1 MGADGSQQAGAR
13 LPGAQWAGARWPGE
27 LRPYQEKALA
37 KLDQA
42 WNGGH
47 RRAWVVLPP
56 GTGKTL
62 VGLEAARRLERRT
75 VVLVPNTA
83 IQNQWVA
90 HWRKCGGEAGTDRE
104 LRHPVTVLTYQSL
117 AVFDPDAE
125 TDEEGR
131 QKRRRGGLVRLLHDN
146 GRALVGALHDAGPLT
161 LVLDECHHLLDVWG
175 RLLAEILEELPDA
188 RVIGLTATP
197 PESLTPD
204 ESTLVDALF
213 GTPILGASIP
223 AMVRRGYLAPFA
235 ELVWL
240 TAPTAVEAGYVG
252 GEAERFAELTAGL
265 IEPGFTSTGLLEWL
279 DARMVDRLAGG
290 STASDSTASDST
302 ASDSTASDSTAGDS
316 TAGDATASDATASDS
331 MADQPAGD
339 RPAGGH
345 GAVSWARLETAEP
358 QIAAAALRF
367 HHAGLLALPPGARM
381 REEHRHDPT
390 AEDWVALL
398 NDYVLHCLMPS
409 KRKKD
414 EVALE
419 AVKRALPAVG
429 YQLTRRG
436 IRAARSP
443 VDRVLARSAA
453 KSYGA
458 VEIAALEAASLG
470 SRLRCLVLCDHE
482 RAGATLPA
490 RLRDVLDA
498 EAGSAWL
505 MLRGLVADPRTRALA
520 PMLVTGRTVAAAEE
534 TARAFVLEHH
544 ERGLTLEPVGDG
556 IARITG
562 PWSSRVWVRLITA
575 FFEAGACQ
583 VLVGTRG
590 LLGEGWDARGI
601 NTLIDLTTATTP
613 TSVVQTRG
621 RALRLDPG
629 WPEKTANTW
638 TVVCV
643 SDRHPKGAADWDRFV
658 RKHSGYLAAAPNG
671 EIVSG
676 VAHVEASFSPYAPP
690 GTESFDGLNV
700 AMLARAEDRAAT
712 RDAWRLGTRFRDEL
726 VHTLRIRPARSLTV
740 PAAAVSR
747 TITPDPPARV
757 PGWNLALFPPPLP
770 PLYEPSRDGH
780 ITMIGLFLA
789 FSAAVFTMGFGL
801 TVWLVSWLT
810 VVALTAILE
819 AGRRVREAR
828 RVALSRRARE
838 RAIERSSQAL
848 AELAG
853 EPPVTRLAYAVADA
867 LKRAKLSRRGAEGVA
882 VQPEPDGTY
891 RFSLAGVDTATS
903 QRFAVALDEVL
914 GPMAT
919 PRYVVPRY
927 IVHPLT
933 GSDLRERALAW
944 SRHEAR
950 ADGVVYHSVPA
961 VFGQNRR
968 RTDAFVAA
976 WNTWI
981 SAGEAVF
988 TSSAEGEGILATHRG
1003 EDPLAATTVLRV
1015 AWD

>member
-1 MGADGSQQAGAR
+1 
-13 LPGAQWAGARWPGE
+13 
-27 LRPYQEKALA
+27 
-37 KLDQA
+37 
-42 WNGGH
+42 
-47 RRAWVVLPP
+47 VVLPP

-62 VGLEAARRLERRT
+62 VGLEAARRLDRRT

-90 HWRKCGGEAGTDRE
+90 HWRGCGGEAGTDRG
-104 LRHPVTVLTYQSL
+104 LSRPVTVLTYQSL

-125 TDEEGR
+125 TDEEGH

-146 GRALVGALHDAGPLT
+146 GRALVTALHDAGPLT

-175 RLLAEILEELPDA
+175 RLVAEILAELPDA

-204 ESTLVDALF
+204 ESALVDALF

-223 AMVRRGYLAPFA
+223 AMVREGYLAPFA
-235 ELVWL
+235 ELAWL
-240 TAPTAVEAGYVG
+240 TAPTAVEADYVA

-265 IEPGFTSTGLLEWL
+265 LEPGFTSTGLLEWL
-279 DARMVDRLAGG
+279 DGRMIDRMTGAGTG
-290 STASDSTASDST
+290 T
-302 ASDSTASDSTAGDS
+302 
-316 TAGDATASDATASDS
+316 
-331 MADQPAGD
+331 
-339 RPAGGH
+339 GG
-345 GAVSWARLETAEP
+345 ALSWSRVETAEP

-398 NDYVLHCLMPS
+398 NDYVLHCLVPS
-409 KRKKD
+409 GRKED
-414 EVALE
+414 EAALE

-453 KSYGA
+453 KSLGA
-458 VEIAALEAASLG
+458 VQIAAVEAASLG
-470 SRLRCLVLCDHE
+470 ARLRCLVLCDHE

-505 MLRGLVADPRTRALA
+505 MLRGLVADPRTRALS

-534 TARAFVLEHH
+534 TARAFVIEHH
-544 ERGLTLEPVGDG
+544 ERGLTLEPAGDG

-562 PWSSRVWVRLITA
+562 PAPWSSRVWVRLITA
-575 FFEAGACQ
+575 FFEAGGCQ

-658 RKHSGYLAAAPNG
+658 RKHGGYLAAAPDG

-690 GTESFDGLNV
+690 GSEAFDDLNL

-712 RDAWRLGTRFRDEL
+712 RDAWRLGTPFRDEL
-726 VHTLRIRPARSLTV
+726 VHTLRIRPARSLAIASA
-740 PAAAVSR
+740 PGAP
-747 TITPDPPARV
+747 TITPEPPARV
-757 PGWNLALFPPPLP
+757 PAAVLAPPGVPLP
-770 PLYEPSRDGH
+770 AVGRPS
-780 ITMIGLFLA
+780 
-789 FSAAVFTMGFGL
+789 FSSGVVFFGMLLTACASVFTIPFGL
-801 TVWLVSWLT
+801 TAWLAGCAILLT
-810 VVALTAILE
+810 LTALTE
-819 AGRRVREAR
+819 AGHYIGSVRKAR
-828 RVALSRRARE
+828 ASVRARE
-838 RAIERSSQAL
+838 RAIDQGAAHL
-848 AELAG
+848 DELAG
-853 EPPVTRLAYAVADA
+853 EPAVTAFAYAVADG
-867 LKRAKLSRRGAEGVA
+867 LKGAGLSRRGAEGVA
-882 VQPEPDGTY
+882 VHPEPDGTY
-891 RFSLAGVDTATS
+891 RFSLSGVDAATS
-903 QRFAVALDEVL
+903 QRFAVALDEIL

-927 IVHPLT
+927 VVLPRT
-933 GSDLRERALAW
+933 GEERLERALRWYDGAVT
-944 SRHEAR
+944 S
-950 ADGVVYHSVPA
+950 DGVVYHCVPA
-961 VFGQNRR
+961 VFGQNRK
-968 RTDAFVAA
+968 RTGAFTAA
-976 WNTWI
+976 WNTWV
-981 SAGEAVF
+981 SGGHAVF
-988 TSSAEGEGILATHRG
+988 TSSPEGEGILATHRG
-1003 EDPLAATTVLRV
+1003 EDPLKATTVLRV